1 MTVPSPAPAQ
11 KTGDELAATTLDDV
25 KAAFR
30 EWVEVTGVF
39 PLDCGWF
46 WECESFLDD
55 VASLPAP
62 SPAPAALVAVAYRVL
77 MTGRTRLPGSGALF
91 ELNNRDLETYRQARI
106 GGEPA
111 YIVEAL
117 TPLTDAAAA
126 LSKERKRADAAEA
139 ERDAAREHGC
149 PEFLPCARLTAYS
162 TGDNKIMSGLR
173 ARADAA
179 EAENFVL
186 ATNQCEG
193 PMIGDEHGHSSFAK
207 VTALTATVE
216 RLRAALQ
223 REIEA
228 ITRVRDN
235 YLRIG
240 GWDDQVDTAEGQIKA
255 LLRIKARAA
264 LQESTDG

>member
-1 MTVPSPAPAQ
+1 MTAPSPTPAQ

-126 LSKERKRADAAEA
+126 LSEERKRADAA
-139 ERDAAREHGC
+139 
-149 PEFLPCARLTAYS
+149 
-162 TGDNKIMSGLR
+162 
-173 ARADAA
+173 
-179 EAENFVL
+179 V
-186 ATNQCEG
+186 
-193 PMIGDEHGHSSFAK
+193 K
-207 VTALTATVE
+207 VRE
-216 RLRAALQ
+216 RLQ
-223 REIEA
+223 
-228 ITRVRDN
+228 DSN
-235 YLRIG
+235 SKM
-240 GWDDQVDTAEGQIKA
+240 AEG
-255 LLRIKARAA
+255 
-264 LQESTDG
+264 